1 MQYRDADGN
10 AVTLVQLVT
19 HDPGWAVSRI
29 REAEKA
35 AKEMDRM
42 QRRLAEYR
50 GRAIAAE
57 GQLVLRHTLRA
68 DLEDLLGIAPNTEMT
83 PERLQAVVQ
92 QVRKGQVAIERL
104 AKLLAMQ
111 RGFTDAG
118 DKCDDYTPTIER
130 LHPMDMDDCGGQR
143 LVLAERLVH
152 NRHSKWA
159 LVYLVHAL
167 LHERDTAQAE
177 VARLQAGLE
186 GATK

>member
-1 MQYRDADGN
+1 MQYYNAEGN
-10 AVTLVQLVT
+10 PVTLEQLVT

-29 REAEKA
+29 REGEKA
-35 AKEMDRM
+35 AVELDELRVKLSD
-42 QRRLAEYR
+42 YR
-50 GRAIAAE
+50 SRAVAAE
-57 GQLVLRHTLRA
+57 GQLQTRYKLRA
-68 DLEDLLGIAPNTEMT
+68 ELEDLLGIAPNTEMT

-92 QVRKGQVAIERL
+92 QIRDGQVAIQRL
-104 AKLLAMQ
+104 AELQAMQ

-118 DKCDDYTPTIER
+118 DQADDYTPTIER
-130 LHPMDMDDCGGQR
+130 LHPADMDDGGGQR

-186 GATK
+186 GATQ